1 MAAGLAVFGL
11 SPMLTAQA
19 RVLPPA
25 GGQLTWSQALPRL
38 RPPPLEYASAVYDS
52 DNGTVVLFGG
62 VETNGDLSDTTWVW
76 AHSDWTAYSASQIQA
91 PPAREMASMA
101 FDPELHKLILFGGQ
115 GAGGQLLD
123 DTWAWNGASWYQLT
137 AGPDDIPSPRQAAGL
152 AYDRNGSLVLFGGTG
167 YQSTAAVQTSGGPA
181 GSTASPGPEA
191 GGTAETVGP
200 ALAAGTAPGSGSSGA
215 SGAGSSGAGAAGA
228 AGGTGAP
235 ATTSGASATRAA
247 SGVGDAATAG
257 GLLPAARPAGGRGGT
272 VSSQVLGSGAG
283 SSRTPARK
291 PTGTA
296 RSGAGRAVSPAVT
309 PATSVPLAAAAT
321 ASTPAPAWAPLV
333 GQPVGPDPALGPAAR
348 ASGTATLATGA
359 VSAGSGTSTPTDLAA
374 VSSAPAAGI
383 APTTAPT
390 TSAVGPNGAG
400 PLVALGDTWLWTSSG
415 WVEVRAGAPAGSGRT
430 KPSSPPAR
438 SGAAMS
444 YDSATGDVV
453 LFSGESG
460 PVGSGSADLL
470 SDTWLWNGSSWS
482 QPKTKTEPPPRSG
495 GASTDDPNLGGVLL
509 LGGSGA
515 TGPLAGNWVWSDNGW
530 SKLSTTAA
538 MPPLEGL
545 TAAFSSALGEVVAFG
560 GATSGNQVL
569 GDTFL
574 LGTAQQTSPGSGS
587 QTSSPTPTPAA
598 GGIGTPPTTS
608 TPSASSAITPASGGG
623 SGGSTPATAPLTI
636 DLSAI
641 RAGGRLTLSGGGF
654 RPGTTVS
661 ITFHS
666 KPDLLATVKA
676 NAAGRFTATVTIPA
690 KAAKGTHH
698 LMASGLNA
706 AGRLAELEA
715 SVRILGGSGSSGPTA
730 VETGVMLAAALGI
743 PLAAWLSMSGY
754 AWIRRK
760 NRRPASRPV

>member
-1 MAAGLAVFGL
+1 M
-11 SPMLTAQA
+11 
-19 RVLPPA
+19 
-25 GGQLTWSQALPRL
+25 TWSQALPRL

-228 AGGTGAP
+228 AGGAGGATTAGAMAGVGAAGGTGAP

-390 TSAVGPNGAG
+390 TSAAGPNGAG

-415 WVEVRAGAPAGSGRT
+415 WVEVRAGA
-430 KPSSPPAR
+430 
-438 SGAAMS
+438 
-444 YDSATGDVV
+444 
-453 LFSGESG
+453 
-460 PVGSGSADLL
+460 
-470 SDTWLWNGSSWS
+470 
-482 QPKTKTEPPPRSG
+482 
-495 GASTDDPNLGGVLL
+495 GGVR
-509 LGGSGA
+509 SHQA
-515 TGPLAGNWVWSDNGW
+515 
-530 SKLSTTAA
+530 
-538 MPPLEGL
+538 EL
-545 TAAFSSALGEVVAFG
+545 TSCPFRSSHVVRQRHRRRRA
-560 GATSGNQVL
+560 VL
-569 GDTFL
+569 GR
-574 LGTAQQTSPGSGS
+574 
-587 QTSSPTPTPAA
+587 
-598 GGIGTPPTTS
+598 
-608 TPSASSAITPASGGG
+608 
-623 SGGSTPATAPLTI
+623 
-636 DLSAI
+636 I
-641 RAGGRLTLSGGGF
+641 RA
-654 RPGTTVS
+654 
-661 ITFHS
+661 
-666 KPDLLATVKA
+666 
-676 NAAGRFTATVTIPA
+676 
-690 KAAKGTHH
+690 
-698 LMASGLNA
+698 
-706 AGRLAELEA
+706 
-715 SVRILGGSGSSGPTA
+715 
-730 VETGVMLAAALGI
+730 
-743 PLAAWLSMSGY
+743 
-754 AWIRRK
+754 RRVGK
-760 NRRPASRPV
+760 R